1 MMASNKSYDRVRMN
15 QFSRKHVFGQKKKGR
30 GQQLRDACANRK
42 FLAAKRMDMA
52 EMQPCIA
59 IAVSD
64 TADAGYSS
72 QGWG

>member
-1 MMASNKSYDRVRMN
+1 MASNKSYDRVRKN
-15 QFSRKHVFGQKKKGR
+15 KFSRKHVFGQKKKGR
-30 GQQLRDACANRK
+30 GQQLRDTRANRK
-42 FLAAKRMDMA
+42 LLAAKWLDMV